1 MKKYDEG
8 SALRAIKQNP
18 VITVNGNVITI
29 VKDNNL
35 VGNGTWGK
43 IDFLVNYC
51 GYIKEFVDMDE
62 QRAIKIA
69 ERQAKKAAKKAARA
83 ERRKT
88 KLNLV
93 DSVELFV
100 SKDEFYL

>member
-18 VITVNGNVITI
+18 VITVKGNVITI

-69 ERQAKKAAKKAARA
+69 ERQAKKAAKKAARV

-88 KLNLV
+88 KFNLV
-93 DSVELFV
+93 DSIELFI
-100 SKDEFYL
+100 SKNEFYI